1 MLVYWGGEDCGNKG
15 LLISYSNGELRMGLE
30 GTGCLLLT
38 ILTALRMHNI
48 GLFPQFLPLHP
59 WPPYPTRALPS
70 LETEP
75 LSSLLPLSPSFLLA
89 FEASL
94 SLFSVLSSFSLCAPP
109 PPNSPLEFPEGSGS
123 SCQMLNPGLSCFLG
137 EGRRLVSRQAP
148 LLLGDGGLRARPY
161 QVSLSALGLLVEREK
176 EGFGLLPCP
185 SPLCGIVFPTL
196 VLIFLPIAI
205 FPNNPCREYVP
216 SRSRRASLRPALVG
230 DGTVLLYRC

>member
-1 MLVYWGGEDCGNKG
+1 
-15 LLISYSNGELRMGLE
+15 MGLE
-30 GTGCLLLT
+30 GRLLLT
-38 ILTALRMHNI
+38 VLTALRVHNI
-48 GLFPQFLPLHP
+48 GLFHSFFPCTPGHPTRPGPCPPWILSLSAPSCACPHLSFLPLKHP
-59 WPPYPTRALPS
+59 FLFS
-70 LETEP
+70 
-75 LSSLLPLSPSFLLA
+75 LSSAPSPSA
-89 FEASL
+89 HS
-94 SLFSVLSSFSLCAPP
+94 
-109 PPNSPLEFPEGSGS
+109 PNSSLVFPEGSGI
-123 SCQMLNPGLSCFLG
+123 SCQMLNPGLSCFVG

-148 LLLGDGGLRARPY
+148 LLLGDGGGLRARPY

-216 SRSRRASLRPALVG
+216 SKSRRASLRPALVG